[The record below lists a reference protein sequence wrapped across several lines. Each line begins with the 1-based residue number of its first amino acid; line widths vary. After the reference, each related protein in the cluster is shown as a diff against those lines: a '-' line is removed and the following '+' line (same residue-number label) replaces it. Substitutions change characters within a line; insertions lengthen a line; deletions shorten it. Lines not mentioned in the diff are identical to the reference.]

1 MTELDMQS
9 PRYSSASQQTW
20 KRMFSTGGIMQLS
33 LPSTW
38 LVREDPPHFPQVR
51 NAVLIVENNFH
62 KASNSLVADAQRLV
76 IVTQSH

>member
-1 MTELDMQS
+1 
-9 PRYSSASQQTW
+9 
-20 KRMFSTGGIMQLS
+20 MQLS
-33 LPSTW
+33 LPSPW

-62 KASNSLVADAQRLV
+62 KASNSLVAAAQRLV